1 MMAHRRRTA
10 YARLSVLP
18 AVLLL
23 GGRVPASPPAGWLV
37 VPITAESTAVILDGE
52 TLAPIVRV
60 RTLPHPQDA
69 VASPVGPRAFVLEMG
84 TDSAPE
90 HSVAELDVPSG
101 RLVRRIE
108 LGTCL
113 RPHLAR
119 ISHDGGTLWIAC
131 VPSIVEVDLEH
142 ATITRRWTLENAGA
156 WNFDVSEDER
166 TLVTANFDDSSAT
179 LISHESGAQRVI
191 RLSGKPIG
199 IAVAPHTQLAW
210 IGVTA
215 TDSIYVVDLASA
227 PSIKSRFA
235 SRGSEPARIAF
246 ALDARAVV
254 ITNSRSN
261 SVSIYDAMT
270 RTLRGSVRVLRP
282 GDWPKGVVVSDDGR
296 SAFVSLMG
304 SDEVTRIDVS
314 SGQITGRTV
323 VGKGPERAAWV
334 GRR

>member
-1 MMAHRRRTA
+1 
-10 YARLSVLP
+10 
-18 AVLLL
+18 
-23 GGRVPASPPAGWLV
+23 
-37 VPITAESTAVILDGE
+37 
-52 TLAPIVRV
+52 
-60 RTLPHPQDA
+60 
-69 VASPVGPRAFVLEMG
+69 VLEMG
-84 TDSAPE
+84 TESAPE

-113 RPHLAR
+113 RPHLGR

-142 ATITRRWTLENAGA
+142 ATIPRRWTLENAGA
-156 WNFDVSEDER
+156 WNFDVSDDER

-179 LISHESGAQRVI
+179 LISRESGAQRVI
-191 RLSGKPIG
+191 QLSGKPIG

-210 IGVTA
+210 IGVTG
-215 TDSIYVVDLASA
+215 TDSVYVVDLTSA
-227 PSIKSRFA
+227 PSIKSRFP

-254 ITNSRSN
+254 IANSRSN
-261 SVSIYDAMT
+261 SVAIYDAMT
-270 RTLRGSVRVLRP
+270 RTLRGSVRVPGP

-304 SDEVTRIDVS
+304 SDQVIRIDVS

-334 GRR
+334 ARR